1 MYSCVCV
8 YFIFFFFKQ
17 KTAYEMRISDWSSD
31 VCIPHLL
38 DRLHHRLALALEQ
51 DQPGDI
57 AAQLAPPVS
66 ALGRMLQLRLK
77 RLQPGLELRQSHRLL
92 ACGDQRG
99 DRLRLRAAE
108 ALAEHALDH
117 PQRLASVDRTT
128 RGKRDQH
135 AFGPRAV
142 GERHS
147 AAGEI

>member
-31 VCIPHLL
+31 VCSSDLL

-99 DRLRLRAAE
+99 DPLRLRAAE
-108 ALAEHALDH
+108 ALAEPAIDH
-117 PQRLASVDRTT
+117 PQRLASAHRTT
-128 RGKRDQH
+128 RGTRYQH
-135 AFGPRAV
+135 DLGPRPV
-142 GERHS
+142 GARNS
-147 AAGEI
+147 IGRPR

>member
-1 MYSCVCV
+1 
-8 YFIFFFFKQ
+8 
-17 KTAYEMRISDWSSD
+17 MRISDWSSD
-31 VCIPHLL
+31 VCSSDL
-38 DRLHHRLALALEQ
+38 LALEQ

-128 RGKRDQH
+128 RGKDRQS
-135 AFGPRAV
+135 V
-142 GERHS
+142 GEGKREAVRVDIGGRRS
-147 AAGEI
+147 SKKKKK

>member
-1 MYSCVCV
+1 
-8 YFIFFFFKQ
+8 
-17 KTAYEMRISDWSSD
+17 MRISDWSSD
-31 VCIPHLL
+31 VCSSDL
-38 DRLHHRLALALEQ
+38 LALEQ

-108 ALAEHALDH
+108 ALAEHALDP
-117 PQRLASVDRTT
+117 PQRLASVARTPP
-128 RGKRDQH
+128 RQRAPH
-135 AFGPRAV
+135 AFSPPPVGVRPHPDGVKARTPAV
-142 GERHS
+142 WGK
-147 AAGEI
+147 

>member
-1 MYSCVCV
+1 MIRRPPRSTRTDTLFPYTTLFRS
-8 YFIFFFFKQ
+8 
-17 KTAYEMRISDWSSD
+17 
-31 VCIPHLL
+31 L

-117 PQRLASVDRTT
+117 PQRLADRKST
-128 RGKRDQH
+128 RLNSSH
-135 AFGPRAV
+135 
-142 GERHS
+142 
-147 AAGEI
+147 